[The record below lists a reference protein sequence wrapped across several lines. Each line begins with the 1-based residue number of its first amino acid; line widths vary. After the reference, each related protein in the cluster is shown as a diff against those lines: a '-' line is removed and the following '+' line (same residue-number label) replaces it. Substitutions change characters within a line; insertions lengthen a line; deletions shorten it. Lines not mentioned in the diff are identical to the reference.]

1 MKKYIVESITTFR
14 HIHVVEAENEDDAF
28 SIASEADEN
37 WQEFLGVT
45 KLDVQEFT
53 EEHVKRFR
61 EKQFWW
67 DGVAFRN
74 AEEDGVVDYK
84 HPKNILG
91 ESEN

>member
-1 MKKYIVESITTFR
+1 MKKYIIESISTFR
-14 HIHVVEAENEDDAF
+14 HIHVVEAENEDEAF
-28 SIASEADEN
+28 EITKEADEN
-37 WQEFLGVT
+37 WQEYLGPV

-67 DGVAFRN
+67 DGVAYRN
-74 AEEDGVVDYK
+74 EDGVVEYK

-91 ESEN
+91 ESKN